1 VGNVEIKRIK
11 LLEFSYL
18 SHFSFSQLRI
28 FIFILFFLSSCEK
41 DITIHLKDSQ
51 AQLVVEAT
59 IENGKPPIVFLSSS
73 LDYFSQITTE
83 ILAQSFVHNAKVI
96 VSDSSTSVQLK
107 EYATPVDTS
116 GNLVYYYTV
125 DSLNSTNFTGS
136 LNHSYSLRIEVN
148 SKVYNSQTTI
158 PPLAKKIDSIWWKQ
172 APDNPDTNKIV
183 VEAKVTDPPG
193 LGNYIRY
200 FTSEND
206 GPFFPGLNSV
216 FDDQIVDG
224 TTYNVD
230 VDKGVNRN
238 EKIDL
243 NNYAF
248 FERGDSVIVKFCNID
263 KATYDFWRTMEYNYQ
278 SIGNPFSTPTT
289 VISNISNN
297 ALGYFGGYAA
307 QYVSLR
313 IPK

>member
-1 VGNVEIKRIK
+1 MMNKYIGGVCLM
-11 LLEFSYL
+11 LLF
-18 SHFSFSQLRI
+18 
-28 FIFILFFLSSCEK
+28 SSCEK
-41 DITIHLKDSQ
+41 AITIHLKDAQ
-51 AQLVVEAT
+51 TQLVVEAT
-59 IENGKPPIVFLSSS
+59 IENGKPPVVFLSSS
-73 LDYFSQITTE
+73 LDYFSEITTE
-83 ILAQSFVHNAKVI
+83 ILSQSFVHNANVI
-96 VSDSSTSVQLK
+96 ISDSATSVQLK
-107 EYATPVDTS
+107 EYAVPADTS
-116 GNLVYYYTV
+116 GNLIYYYSV
-125 DSLNSTNFTGS
+125 DSINNINFVGS
-136 LNHSYSLRIEVN
+136 LNHSYGLRIEVN
-148 SKVYNSQTTI
+148 GQLYTSQTTI
-158 PPLAKKIDSIWWKQ
+158 PALAKKIDSLWWRP

-183 VEAKVTDPPG
+183 VVAKVTDPPG
-193 LGNYIRY
+193 FGNYIRY

-224 TTYNVD
+224 TTYDID

-248 FERGDSVIVKFCNID
+248 FDKGDSVIVKFCNID

-278 SIGNPFSTPTT
+278 SIGNPFSSPTT
-289 VISNISNN
+289 VTGNISNN